1 MTNIAIIYH
10 SGYGHT
16 RKQAEAVH
24 AGAASGASDAQ
35 LIAIDAE
42 GNISDAAWETLA
54 AADAIIFG
62 SPTYMGSVSWQFKKF
77 ADASSKPWF
86 SQVWKDKIAAGFT
99 NSASM
104 NGDKH
109 STLHYLFTLSMQHSM
124 VWVGTGQMPA
134 NAKSADR
141 NDANYLG
148 SFAGAM
154 AQSPS
159 DSSAE
164 EGPPAG
170 DLETARLFGVRVAQV
185 AGAVRSGRTNPITR
199 E

>member
-1 MTNIAIIYH
+1 MTKVVTIFH

-16 RKQAEAVH
+16 KKQAEAVH
-24 AGAASGASDAQ
+24 EGALSQGASAE

-42 GNISDAAWETLA
+42 GNITDANWESLKQ
-54 AADAIIFG
+54 ADAIIFG

-86 SQVWKDKIAAGFT
+86 AQAWKDKLAAGFT
-99 NSASM
+99 NSATM

-109 STLHYLFTLSMQHSM
+109 STLHYMITLAMQHSM
-124 VWVGTGQMPA
+124 LWVGTGLMPSNSKA
-134 NAKSADR
+134 AQRDDINFI
-141 NDANYLG
+141 G

-164 EGPPAG
+164 EGPPKG
-170 DLETARLFGVRVAQV
+170 DLETARLFGKRVAEV
-185 AGAVRSGRTNPITR
+185 AGRMRGV
-199 E
+199 